1 MLYYLKKSLKSKRS
15 NKLQIGLIFI
25 IEYLLILQFQ
35 YAANIH
41 IQGKQMGRSLL
52 HYLCSDGLSLESSTF

>member
-1 MLYYLKKSLKSKRS
+1 MVYYLKKSLKSKRS

-25 IEYLLILQFQ
+25 IEYLVILQFQ

-41 IQGKQMGRSLL
+41 IQGKQMGSSLL
-52 HYLCSDGLSLESSTF
+52 